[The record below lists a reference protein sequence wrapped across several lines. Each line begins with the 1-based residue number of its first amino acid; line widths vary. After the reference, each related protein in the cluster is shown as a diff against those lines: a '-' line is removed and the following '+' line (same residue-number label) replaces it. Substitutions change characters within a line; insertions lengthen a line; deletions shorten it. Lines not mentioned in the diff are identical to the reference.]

1 MILSKWKLWM
11 KKENLHC
18 PTEANTTFNAKISY
32 WTQIQ
37 DFNNKTSLACV
48 LLNKHI
54 TFFLKEKNNYVIFFL
69 LCVVA
74 SNKCDFIKN
83 YYETLN

>member
-1 MILSKWKLWM
+1 M

-54 TFFLKEKNNYVIFFL
+54 NFFLKRKKQLCNIFL
-69 LCVVA
+69 LCLVA

-83 YYETLN
+83 YYKKLN

>member
-1 MILSKWKLWM
+1 M

-54 TFFLKEKNNYVIFFL
+54 TFFLKKNTGNYVIFFL
-69 LCVVA
+69 LCLVA